1 MEKKYNGIMDNK
13 QFFISTLRS
22 TGRLGIDHVIA
33 ELEKLGFFSAP
44 ASTAFH
50 LNTPGGLLEHSVNV
64 YKEAMAIREKQIEL
78 LPDVADKLPTDSIAI
93 AALLHD
99 VCKAE
104 IYKEAQK
111 WRKDANGQWES
122 YRSYEVDYSAF
133 PVGHGEK
140 SVIRL
145 LQWGLELTDDEIL
158 AIRWHMEAWDL
169 AFQSPEQKSNLGMA
183 KGKSPLLNVIKA
195 ADGLASFILET
206 R

>member
-1 MEKKYNGIMDNK
+1 MNQKEY
-13 QFFISTLRS
+13 FIQTLRS
-22 TGRLGIDHVIA
+22 TGRKGIDSVIA
-33 ELEKLGFFSAP
+33 NLEELGFFNAP
-44 ASTAFH
+44 ASTVFH
-50 LNTPGGLLEHSVNV
+50 LNTPGGLLQHSVNV
-64 YKEAMAIREKQIEL
+64 YTEAMAIREKQIEL
-78 LPDVADKLPTDSIAI
+78 RPDMEQKLPVASVTI

-104 IYKEAQK
+104 IYREGQK

-122 YRSYEVDYSAF
+122 YSAYEVDYSAL

-145 LQWGLELTDDEIL
+145 LQWGLEMTDDEIM
-158 AIRWHMEAWDL
+158 AIRWHMDAWDL
-169 AFQSPEQKSNLGMA
+169 AFNSAEAKSNISAA
-183 KGKSPLLNVIKA
+183 KGKCPLLSVIKA

>member
-1 MEKKYNGIMDNK
+1 MNQKEY
-13 QFFISTLRS
+13 FIQALRS
-22 TGRLGIDHVIA
+22 TRRKGIDSVIA
-33 ELEKLGFFSAP
+33 NLEELGFFNAP
-44 ASTAFH
+44 ASTVFH
-50 LNTPGGLLEHSVNV
+50 LNTPGGLLLHSVNV
-64 YKEAMAIREKQIEL
+64 YTEAMAIREKQIEL
-78 LPDVADKLPTDSIAI
+78 RPDMEQKLPVASVTI

-104 IYKEAQK
+104 IYKEGQK

-122 YRSYEVDYSAF
+122 YSAYEVDYSAL

-145 LQWGLELTDDEIL
+145 LQWGLEMTDDEIM
-158 AIRWHMEAWDL
+158 AIRWHMDAWDL
-169 AFQSPEQKSNLGMA
+169 AFNSAEAKNNISAA
-183 KGKSPLLNVIKA
+183 KGKCPLLSVIKA

>member
-1 MEKKYNGIMDNK
+1 MDSR
-13 QFFISTLRS
+13 QYFIEVLLS
-22 TGRLGIDHVIA
+22 TGRPGVENVIK
-33 ELEKLGFFSAP
+33 ELDSLGFFTAP
-44 ASTAFH
+44 ASAAFH
-50 LNTPGGLLEHSVNV
+50 LNTQGGLLQHSVNV
-64 YKEAMAIREKQIEL
+64 YREAMAIRKNQIEL
-78 LPDVADKLPTDSIAI
+78 KPEVAPRLPEDSVAI

-104 IYKEAQK
+104 IYKEGQK

-122 YRSYEVDYSAF
+122 YSAYEVDYSAF
-133 PVGHGEK
+133 PAGHGEK

-145 LQWGLELTDDEIL
+145 LQWGLQMTDDEIL

-169 AFQSPEQKSNLGMA
+169 AFQSSEQKRNLGVA
-183 KGKSPLLNVIKA
+183 KEMSPLLNVVKA

>member
-1 MEKKYNGIMDNK
+1 MNQKEY
-13 QFFISTLRS
+13 FIQTLHS
-22 TGRLGIDHVIA
+22 TGRKGVDSVI
-33 ELEKLGFFSAP
+33 ENLEALGFFSAP
-44 ASTAFH
+44 ASTVFH
-50 LNTPGGLLEHSVNV
+50 LNTPGGLLQHSVNV
-64 YKEAMAIREKQIEL
+64 YTEAMAIREKQIEL
-78 LPDVADKLPTDSIAI
+78 CPEVESQLPVSGIAI

-122 YRSYEVDYSAF
+122 YSAYEVDYSSL

-145 LQWGLELTDDEIL
+145 LQWGLEMTDDEII
-158 AIRWHMEAWDL
+158 AIRWHMDAWDL
-169 AFQSPEQKSNLGMA
+169 AFNSSEAKSNISVA
-183 KGKSPLLNVIKA
+183 KNRCPLLSVIKA
-195 ADGLASFILET
+195 ADGLASFILEN

>member
-1 MEKKYNGIMDNK
+1 
-13 QFFISTLRS
+13 
-22 TGRLGIDHVIA
+22 
-33 ELEKLGFFSAP
+33 
-44 ASTAFH
+44 
-50 LNTPGGLLEHSVNV
+50 
-64 YKEAMAIREKQIEL
+64 MAIRKNQIEL
-78 LPDVADKLPTDSIAI
+78 KPEVAPRLPEDSVAI

-104 IYKEAQK
+104 VYKEGQK

-122 YRSYEVDYSAF
+122 YSAYEVDYSAF

-145 LQWGLELTDDEIL
+145 LQWGLQMTDDEIL

-169 AFQSPEQKSNLGMA
+169 AFQSPEQKRNLGVA
-183 KGKSPLLNVIKA
+183 KEMSPLLNVVKA